1 MRTTAWRVIPP
12 PLTVTVSAIGWPA
25 SVIVAGMSVADLLPS
40 KLDHLDAALERE
52 KAANSQLSVL
62 PAMAM
67 GVVGERI
74 DAAVRESL
82 GCDVFQVLA
91 QAWAKARELHD
102 YADETKHPAGEI
114 STMFLGEHALGTDL
128 HPTVD
133 VILTGLTTFE
143 LVFTLQL
150 QAALRLAELT
160 IRGGHIVELGKCDAE
175 LRAVLMYADIALHEP
190 LKSRRVTLSNPMTF
204 AAPGIPIG

>member
-1 MRTTAWRVIPP
+1 MADTTTNAPGPGPDAATAVADA
-12 PLTVTVSAIGWPA
+12 VS
-25 SVIVAGMSVADLLPS
+25 GMSVADLLPS

-82 GCDVFQVLA
+82 SCDVFQVLA
-91 QAWAKARELHD
+91 QAWAKARELRD

-143 LVFTLQL
+143 LVFTLEL

-160 IRGGHIVELGKCDAE
+160 IRGGRIVELGKCDAE
-175 LRAVLMYADIALHEP
+175 LRAVLMYGAIPLHEP